1 MRFVVT
7 DQGEVCHILGMVV
20 KRDQS
25 NKTMIISQN
34 KFREGTLKK
43 LNMENCKPV
52 ATPAEPGRKF
62 MKLAEDEAPVDVQM
76 YQQIIGSLTYVATA
90 THPGIADAV
99 NILSKFMTRPG
110 KEHMEG
116 VKRILQYIKG
126 TIDYGLIYNVSD
138 SDYVLIGYSDSDWTG
153 DIET

>member
-1 MRFVVT
+1 MT
-7 DQGEVCHILGMVV
+7 
-20 KRDQS
+20 
-25 NKTMIISQN
+25 ISQKN
-34 KFREGTLKK
+34 FLEGTLKK
-43 LNMENCKPV
+43 LNIKNCKPV

-62 MKLAEDEAPVDVQM
+62 MKLAEDEAPVNVQM

-90 THPGIADAV
+90 TCPDIAAAV
-99 NILSKFMTRPG
+99 NMLSKFMTRPG

-138 SDYVLIGYSDSDWTG
+138 SDYVLISYSDSDSTG
-153 DIET
+153 DIEI